1 MGRLSNTTGILQT
14 PLLRKIL
21 GLLLFKNILGLN
33 HRKRSDKNEKFSPR
47 RDTFFRLQ
55 LYEKVRF
62 FYERTFQKYPN
73 TATERVNVNLSDILR
88 GPKKK

>member
-1 MGRLSNTTGILQT
+1 MRGGFLIQLAFCKQKKISA

-55 LYEKVRF
+55 LYKKVRF
-62 FYERTFQKYPN
+62 FYELK
-73 TATERVNVNLSDILR
+73 
-88 GPKKK
+88 

>member
-1 MGRLSNTTGILQT
+1 MNTIFTGADLGEGAGGAGRLSNTTGILQT

-55 LYEKVRF
+55 LYEKVRV
-62 FYERTFQKYPN
+62 FYELK
-73 TATERVNVNLSDILR
+73 
-88 GPKKK
+88 